1 MRKRWRLCTADKIS
15 REVIGAAIEV
25 HTRLGPGMLESAYEA
40 CLCCELG
47 VRQIPF
53 ERQLPLPLVFKD
65 FTLECGY
72 RLDFLVDRV
81 VVVELKCVESFL
93 PIHEA
98 QLITYLKLGGF
109 PVGLM
114 FNFNVLK
121 LKDGILRR
129 VV

>member
-1 MRKRWRLCTADKIS
+1 MLRHEELT
-15 REVIGAAIEV
+15 REIIGAAIEV